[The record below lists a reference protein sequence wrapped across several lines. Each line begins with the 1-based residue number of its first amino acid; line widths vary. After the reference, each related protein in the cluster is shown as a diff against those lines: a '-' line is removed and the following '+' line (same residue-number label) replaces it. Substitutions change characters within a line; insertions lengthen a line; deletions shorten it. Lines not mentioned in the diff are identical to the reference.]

1 VTNQLA
7 EDVAQIMAGQ
17 ELTLG
22 TVECGVNGIVSRT
35 IFDTEE
41 GPAVL
46 GDSLIL
52 DDVEKAV
59 DVLDLPRPQFRKQG
73 ILSAKAARAAAREGQ
88 ELLWVDLCLVVWGPP
103 VDQPV
108 VEDVRQATYLAL
120 FAAGEV
126 HDLAFE
132 YDGPEAQRLDALVHQ
147 AMRMLR
153 QALP

>member
-7 EDVAQIMAGQ
+7 EEVAQIMADQ

-59 DVLDLPRPQFRKQG
+59 DVLDLPRPQFKKQG

-103 VDQPV
+103 LDRPG
-108 VEDVRQATYLAL
+108 EEGLPRKAYLAL

-132 YDGPEAQRLDALVHQ
+132 YDGPEAQRSDVLVHQ
-147 AMRMLR
+147 ALRMLR